1 MEIKK
6 INDTPRVGLVNGLYA
21 TKAGLGGITIIQS
34 KQTFSEKKFGLEKLT
49 GCQGD
54 VMKESMDCAFT
65 VLNNILDKDVKK
77 KFLEENE
84 KFGIHIHCP
93 DGSTQKDGPSAGM
106 AIVTS
111 IISLLIN
118 EKVDNTIA
126 MTGEVNLQGDVT
138 KIGGLFQKI
147 NGAKQ
152 AGVKTILIPH
162 QNKNDYNLILQ
173 NKTYVA
179 SATQRLRVV
188 LTWAIPFVL
197 LSNVAMVA
205 NDEFAVL
212 GIIPLISLPI
222 VIFLAHKNEG
232 TFLGLLLVITLIS
245 IAFTLFSV
253 SSELATQALM
263 TEGILTAF
271 GLVLLSVP
279 NEYYTKTP
287 PDPEPDIHILPAFSV
302 NNKKP
307 SFEASEFEA
316 SEALIPKQIKIKD
329 Q

>member
-1 MEIKK
+1 MSAVSLQNSVRIRIILILSFSILITLIVPLTSDGIIKAVSLSSMNNFFYFAVLICSIIPSK
-6 INDTPRVGLVNGLYA
+6 IAWIVACIILVLASILDLIVFFLSFLVTLRCLEEGGCMNTLPFSLVVLGLVGLVTLLDLY
-21 TKAGLGGITIIQS
+21 
-34 KQTFSEKKFGLEKLT
+34 QTWN
-49 GCQGD
+49 
-54 VMKESMDCAFT
+54 V
-65 VLNNILDKDVKK
+65 
-77 KFLEENE
+77 
-84 KFGIHIHCP
+84 
-93 DGSTQKDGPSAGM
+93 
-106 AIVTS
+106 
-111 IISLLIN
+111 
-118 EKVDNTIA
+118 
-126 MTGEVNLQGDVT
+126 
-138 KIGGLFQKI
+138 
-147 NGAKQ
+147 
-152 AGVKTILIPH
+152 
-162 QNKNDYNLILQ
+162 YLILQ

-279 NEYYTKTP
+279 NEYYIKTP
-287 PDPEPDIHILPAFSV
+287 LEPEPDIHILPAFSV

-307 SFEASEFEA
+307 QLEASEFKA
-316 SEALIPKQIKIKD
+316 SEALIPKQIRKRVKPPTGSLKF
-329 Q
+329 